1 MDIAV
6 MVPAVGEP
14 SYDRAQ
20 LAAHRLSG
28 TCDTLCRVPSTTVK
42 ARNTFFLMA
51 INGFII
57 TYIGSCN
64 LLIIGKGP

>member
-14 SYDRAQ
+14 SYHPAQ

-28 TCDTLCRVPSTTVK
+28 TWDTLCRFPSTTVK
-42 ARNTFFLMA
+42 ARNTFF
-51 INGFII
+51 
-57 TYIGSCN
+57 
-64 LLIIGKGP
+64 